1 VSNPDLP
8 VENRLPRPLGE
19 RAIRDL
25 PQPFARA
32 SGRSGPITGWA
43 VVRRSWIWQR
53 VVVLIHMRRTSKAH
67 LPAEAPAIGSDP
79 WFRTTPDVLQRH
91 ACPTRTDR
99 YWSRH
104 EGSNPGWRNTNPQ
117 PYHWTMPALGW
128 TAGADPA
135 PLLSQSNVQTA
146 RRRPPSTCMGNRSAY
161 SPLSDNGSDQRPAP
175 IVKIRPGIA
184 PGQTGFAAQRVRLLA
199 HGPNWHRMKVTIPH
213 GSVLETALL
222 PQLSGKL
229 APRLRFERRTSTLT
243 ASLPCL

>member
-1 VSNPDLP
+1 VDLAAGCGVDPHAANFKGSPACRGPRHWQRSVVSNHA
-8 VENRLPRPLGE
+8 R
-19 RAIRDL
+19 
-25 PQPFARA
+25 RA
-32 SGRSGPITGWA
+32 SEA
-43 VVRRSWIWQR
+43 R
-53 VVVLIHMRRTSKAH
+53 V
-67 LPAEAPAIGSDP
+67 
-79 WFRTTPDVLQRH
+79 
-91 ACPTRTDR
+91 PTRTDR